1 MEMVAG
7 TAMVAVAGTEIEV
20 DSLSLAKK
28 VIPGKPPVWLFRLE
42 SRDSCGYPRGGDPIG
57 ASLRRGDESADVR
70 SPVRHLLHC
79 W

>member
-7 TAMVAVAGTEIEV
+7 TAMVAVAGTEIEA

-28 VIPGKPPVWLFRLE
+28 VTPGKPPYGSSVLE
-42 SRDSCGYPRGGDPIG
+42 SKDSCGYPRGGDPIG